1 MVIPQRLT
9 EEQQA
14 AVSARARTCLV
25 IAPAGSGKTEVL
37 IRRIEHLLDESPGES
52 FRVLAVTFTLRAAE
66 ELKTRVSQSIG
77 EEVWRV
83 DANTIHGFAYDWLQ
97 RSGQAVGVSPDV
109 VVYADRR
116 DRVDLL
122 RRFLDSVGEAHL
134 DNRALSD
141 ILGRIDDLRTDL
153 VKPADAPDESFSR
166 SSFRLPEL
174 YEAYLTALD
183 DAGGIDFPG
192 MLVKLLDLFEV
203 DPAVLRRMQ
212 RTYRQILV
220 DEGQDLTKA
229 QAALLRTIIGDTLQL
244 FVVADDRQSINGWA
258 GGGMRWASMLV
269 GRNHE
274 HFELQHNFRCATRIL
289 SLARQVAHHFNPPR
303 TDAVTPPGTPEGVL
317 LACEAEDSAVEAR
330 IVVDWIERLISSG
343 VDSTLLVPG
352 EEPQVVAEDIAVIA
366 RTRYGLDDVQGELLG
381 RGHRV
386 SVQVDAGSFLS
397 SSDARLLHALLEVR
411 ANANNRPAWRRIEED
426 LSNILGAYPE
436 VGEAEHDL
444 VELRQVVSGTPS
456 QRMVE
461 LVSRSTLDAEGLE
474 EIIGAL
480 KPGEYLTEPD
490 LGQFVNWWLE
500 YRAST
505 ALQDRNVRGF
515 LRYLLRVQQTRP
527 DQPGIRLITTHRAK
541 GLEFRAVAVVGLN
554 QGVFPDYRAL
564 NDEEAI
570 EGERR
575 TFYVSVTRASR
586 ALLLTWPR
594 TRRTRYSERLAEPS
608 QFLHEAGVLA

>member
-1 MVIPQRLT
+1 MTMVIPQRLT

-77 EEVWRV
+77 EEAWRV

-192 MLVKLLDLFEV
+192 MLVKLLDLFEA

-229 QAALLRTIIGDTLQL
+229 QADLLRTIVGDALNL

-258 GGGMRWASMLV
+258 GGGMQWARRLV
-269 GRNHE
+269 GPNCER
-274 HFELQHNFRCATRIL
+274 FELRNNFRCATRIL

-303 TDAVTPPGTPEGVL
+303 TDAVTPPGTPEGIVV
-317 LACEAEDSAVEAR
+317 AREAGDSAEEAR
-330 IVVDWIERLISSG
+330 IVVGWIEQLISGG

-352 EEPQVVAEDIAVIA
+352 EQPRLVAEDVAVIA
-366 RTRYGLDDVQGELLG
+366 RTRYGLDDVQGELLD
-381 RGHRV
+381 RGHQV
-386 SVQVDAGSFLS
+386 SVQVEAGSFLS

-411 ANANNRPAWRRIEED
+411 TNANNRPAWRRIEEE
-426 LSNILGAYPE
+426 LFNILGEHPE
-436 VGEAEHDL
+436 IGEADHNL
-444 VELRQVVSGTPS
+444 TRLLSAVSGTTT
-456 QRMVE
+456 QKMVE
-461 LVSRSTLDAEGLE
+461 LVGRGTLAAKGLE
-474 EIIGAL
+474 EIVGAL
-480 KPGEYLTEPD
+480 QAGAYLTEPD
-490 LGQFVNWWLE
+490 LGRFVGWWRE
-500 YRAST
+500 YRQARQFKTGIWRASYDT
-505 ALQDRNVRGF
+505 CFASS
-515 LRYLLRVQQTRP
+515 RP
-527 DQPGIRLITTHRAK
+527 D
-541 GLEFRAVAVVGLN
+541 
-554 QGVFPDYRAL
+554 
-564 NDEEAI
+564 
-570 EGERR
+570 R
-575 TFYVSVTRASR
+575 TSLVS
-586 ALLLTWPR
+586 
-594 TRRTRYSERLAEPS
+594 
-608 QFLHEAGVLA
+608 G